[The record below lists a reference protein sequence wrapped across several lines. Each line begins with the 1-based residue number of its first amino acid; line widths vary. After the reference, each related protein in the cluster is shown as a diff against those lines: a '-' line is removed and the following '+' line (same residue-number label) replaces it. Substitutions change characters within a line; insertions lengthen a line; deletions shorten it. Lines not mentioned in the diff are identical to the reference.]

1 MKLLL
6 DENLP
11 VKVKYRFRERGI
23 DAHTV
28 RDMSWLGKQN
38 GELLSLML
46 DNEFDAFL
54 TIDNNLSFQ
63 QNFQQYPLQ
72 VAVLVANDNTYP
84 TIISF
89 FDLIMAAL
97 QEKWTGPKVIC
108 HPDFK
113 Q

>member
-11 VKVKYRFRERGI
+11 VKLKHRFREQGI

-46 DNEFDAFL
+46 VNEFDTFL

-63 QNFQQYPLQ
+63 QNFEHYPLR
-72 VAVLVANDNTYP
+72 VLVLIANDNTYP

-89 FDLIMAAL
+89 FDLILASL
-97 QEKWTGPKVIC
+97 PEKWTGPKAIC

-113 Q
+113 